1 MAFVLVVE
9 TIVLVGL
16 VVEDDDSSDV
26 NETVTISEVDGL
38 EVLTSSD
45 SVISSTAVVD
55 LLVLASTVG
64 SFSSVV
70 NIKGSCVVV
79 ESCREVGSG
88 GSVDWG
94 EN

>member
-1 MAFVLVVE
+1 MLVVE

-26 NETVTISEVDGL
+26 DETVTISKVHGP
-38 EVLTSSD
+38 EVLTSSG
-45 SVISSTAVVD
+45 SVKISTAVVD

-79 ESCREVGSG
+79 ES
-88 GSVDWG
+88 
-94 EN
+94 